1 MFFNSEEKKFLGD
14 GTRFEMTPLANLKY
28 QRYNNASLVVFKH
41 VGSDEIIVVGA
52 YYENSLICMC
62 ESLIQN

>member
-28 QRYNNASLVVFKH
+28 QRYSNASLVVYKH
-41 VGSDEIIVVGA
+41 GNSAKIIVIGA
-52 YYENSLICMC
+52 RNENSLICMC